1 VAETACLPGFTACLE
16 DLALMDRDRVP
27 RPPVAGPDDP
37 DRLRGDRAPAK
48 EKSRSS
54 APDWVT
60 EAVLRR
66 DSDPTP
72 WQAALTAGDVAE
84 TWLGSVRILVEVL
97 AGPGEA
103 PGLPGDWRLVR
114 AFSAYYPHGEVGTVA
129 VSDITRTLAPAA
141 FADAR
146 RALEER

>member
-1 VAETACLPGFTACLE
+1 M
-16 DLALMDRDRVP
+16 MDRDRVP
-27 RPPVAGPDDP
+27 RSFVAGEDDP
-37 DRLRGDRAPAK
+37 DRDRTDK
-48 EKSRSS
+48 TSGRST
-54 APDWVT
+54 PGGTTPEWVA
-60 EAVLRR
+60 EAVRRR
-66 DSDPTP
+66 DSDPKP
-72 WQAALTAGDVAE
+72 WQAALTTGDVAE

-146 RALEER
+146 RALREG